1 MFFPGLLLSLV
12 FINRSVKPM
21 IPFKGVLISWLIL
34 ARNSDLALLAASAYS
49 SPYGIFRH
57 SSLVISSIMPSI

>member
-1 MFFPGLLLSLV
+1 MFFLDSSSLV

-34 ARNSDLALLAASAYS
+34 ARNSDLAFIAASAYS
-49 SPYGIFRH
+49 SLYGIFRH
-57 SSLVISSIMPSI
+57 SSVLCPALCSSI